1 MPEEAVPRSDDD
13 LAAAARDGDLDSFN
27 ELVRRYERRVYGLC
41 RGMLRSPAAAEDA
54 AQDTMLSA
62 WRGLAGY
69 RGGSFGPWLLRIAGN
84 RCRDELRRRKR
95 RPSTSLDELVEEH
108 GDAFSP
114 PDEARTPEAAALD
127 SETGRALL
135 RALDRL
141 PDEQR
146 QAVIL
151 SDVQGLHYEEIARA
165 MGTTAGTV
173 KSRLSRGRARMRQ
186 LLIDS
191 GELSEARR
199 RLALR
204 ERERAGTSSGDSE
217 GSVARS

>member
-1 MPEEAVPRSDDD
+1 MADEAVPRTDDE
-13 LAAAARDGDLDSFN
+13 LAAAAQSGDLAAFN

-41 RGMLRSPAAAEDA
+41 RGMLRSRDAAEDA
-54 AQDTMLSA
+54 AQDTMLAA
-62 WRGLAGY
+62 WRGLSGY
-69 RGGSFGPWLLRIAGN
+69 RGGNFPAWLLRIAGN

-95 RPSTSLDELVEEH
+95 RPTSSLDELIDEH

-114 PDEARTPEAAALD
+114 PDDAPTPEKRALD

-135 RALDRL
+135 RALDQL
-141 PDEQR
+141 PDGQR

-151 SDVQGLHYEEIARA
+151 CDVQGMHYEEIAQA
-165 MGTTAGTV
+165 AGVSIGTV

-199 RLALR
+199 RSALE
-204 ERERAGTSSGDSE
+204 EREG
-217 GSVARS
+217 GS